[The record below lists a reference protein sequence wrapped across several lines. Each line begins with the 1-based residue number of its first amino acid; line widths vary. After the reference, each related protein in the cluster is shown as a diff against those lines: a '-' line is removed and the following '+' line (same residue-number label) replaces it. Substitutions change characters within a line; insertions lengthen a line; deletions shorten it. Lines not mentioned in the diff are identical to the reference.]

1 MVPSMALFFMGDTYC
16 LPAQTAVLHLLSGA
30 VVAPLAKPLV
40 CFLQTQAACR
50 AWWTCKSGRSFCL
63 VNKSC
68 AAEPCSLYAV
78 YVTFIMSMLQAG
90 FSPQAVMGHC
100 VTMTPAGQFVE
111 LYCQRC
117 PRLQSASDYT
127 LLLVAVSDARRH
139 RSSNLQLLPVS
150 TRDVT
155 PPTFLT
161 APSVSNIGESN
172 FTLTL
177 SLSEPGEKRLPN
189 LYKIIKLHSPY

>member
-1 MVPSMALFFMGDTYC
+1 MHA
-16 LPAQTAVLHLLSGA
+16 
-30 VVAPLAKPLV
+30 
-40 CFLQTQAACR
+40 
-50 AWWTCKSGRSFCL
+50 GR
-63 VNKSC
+63 
-68 AAEPCSLYAV
+68 
-78 YVTFIMSMLQAG
+78 
-90 FSPQAVMGHC
+90 FS
-100 VTMTPAGQFVE
+100 E

-117 PRLQSASDYT
+117 PKLKSASDYA

-139 RSSNLQLLPVS
+139 HSSALQLLAVS

-177 SLSEPGEKRLPN
+177 ALSEPGKMEPGHVQAASIALGHWAYSVVAFVTMQHQVFQADHK
-189 LYKIIKLHSPY
+189 